1 MGIQYLTKH
10 LLPYAE
16 NVQLDGQPDSDLARV
31 RRVVIDGP
39 SLVYH
44 VHHRLLSWIDPSCDI
59 LDVQPSCDEIS
70 HGVCSYLLQLR
81 KLGVE
86 IHKICFDGALPISKR
101 ETRVGRIEKS
111 RKRLELARRDLP
123 LHSAPKSRSLISP
136 KQGQVWCSRGLPGRR
151 KNLPENPFMVSVVYE
166 DLKNR
171 WNKEQISKEIDEDVT
186 SLVGH
191 EEYPWAGITVMVP
204 GEADVECARVAK
216 ATGSAVLT
224 GDSDL
229 MLHDLGPDGAV
240 VFLDSVQTPSG
251 VWDPAEPDIRGL
263 RICPHTLARR
273 LGVASIRRFAFR
285 LTRNPHLRFAQI
297 VQGAKDDGGVTELSG
312 AYREFLREYE
322 DEGTHSQPSAET
334 GVLVQDLDPRVS
346 ELFWQYQLPHKYCWE
361 EIPHVYLGILSEDHA
376 RQCAWR
382 HGRDYRALGYSY
394 FNLSRAADNRYSVV
408 REYVRRGGRIVAD
421 EVALSEEKYV
431 NSNLGLLRSRLESAR
446 DTFAH
451 SLAAERFW
459 FLFALSEV
467 YRDASVTPSGKQIE
481 KFLAKGY
488 MGQRTDWVD
497 IQLLG
502 QIQATL
508 YSLRIL
514 KQLLD
519 IAAPDDDSVESKSLL
534 AELPPL
540 YIMMSR
546 RRMIES
552 FADNRVVKDA
562 VRRLFT
568 TFC

>member
-16 NVQLDGQPDSDLARV
+16 SIQLNGQLPGPEDPPRV
-31 RRVVIDGP
+31 RGVVIDGP

-59 LDVQPSCDEIS
+59 LDVQPSCDEVS
-70 HGVCSYLLQLR
+70 RGVCSFLFQLN

-86 IHKICFDGALPISKR
+86 IHQICFDGALPTSKR
-101 ETRVGRIEKS
+101 ETRLSRNEKS

-123 LHSAPKSRSLISP
+123 LHSAPKSRPPINP
-136 KQGQVWCSRGLPGRR
+136 KAGQIWCSRGLPSRR
-151 KNLPENPFMVSVVYE
+151 KNLPENPFMVSCVYE
-166 DLKNR
+166 DLKGR
-171 WNKEQISKEIDEDVT
+171 WTTESIRKDIDEDVS
-186 SLVGH
+186 SLRNKH
-191 EEYPWAGITVMVP
+191 EYPFAERTVMVP

-216 ATGSAVLT
+216 ATGSVVLS

-229 MLHDLGPDGAV
+229 MVHDLGLEGGV

-251 VWDPAEPDIRGL
+251 VWDPVEGDIRGL
-263 RICPHTLARR
+263 RICPAGLARK
-273 LGVASIRRFAFR
+273 LGVASLRRFAFR
-285 LTRNPHLRFAQI
+285 LMQDPHLRFAQI
-297 VQGAKDDGGVTELSG
+297 VQAAKHDGGVTEALDE
-312 AYREFLREYE
+312 YREFLKEYE
-322 DEGTHSQPSAET
+322 DEDTHLQPAL
-334 GVLVQDLDPRVS
+334 G
-346 ELFWQYQLPHKYCWE
+346 YQLPGVYCSDGM
-361 EIPHVYLGILSEDHA
+361 PHVYLGVLSEDHA

-382 HGRDYRALGYSY
+382 HGRDYRALGYSF

-421 EVALSEEKYV
+421 EVALSEEQYV
-431 NSNLGLLRSRLESAR
+431 KSDLGLFRSRLESAR
-446 DTFAH
+446 DMFRH
-451 SLAAERFW
+451 SLATERFW
-459 FLFALSEV
+459 FLFALAEV
-467 YRDASVTPSGKQIE
+467 YRDASATPTGKQVE

-497 IQLLG
+497 VQLLG

-519 IAAPDDDSVESKSLL
+519 IAAPDDDSVDSKSLL

-546 RRMIES
+546 RRMMES
-552 FADNRVVKDA
+552 FADNRVAKDA
-562 VRRLFT
+562 VRKLFT
-568 TFC
+568 TFS